1 MAVLA
6 FKNRR
11 VNQVKT
17 MSRKIEIIGTAAAMQ
32 ARARALRDDHKTI
45 AFVPT
50 MGFLHAGHLA
60 LMRSGQRYGDTLVVS
75 IFVNPTQFGPGEDL
89 DAYPRDMERDLDL
102 LEEIGA
108 DIVFTPEPD
117 DIYTPGFQT
126 YISLENLSNRL
137 CGLARPVHFRGV
149 ATVVAKLF
157 NIVQPHTAIFGQ
169 KDYQQYV
176 IIKHMVKDLGFD
188 IQVIGAPTVREP
200 DGLALSSRNAYLNPS
215 QRKSAPCLHRALN
228 RAARMVAE
236 GTLDTREII
245 DRASAFIEG
254 HAGMQID
261 YIAIVD
267 PETLEDVTRI
277 DRPAQMALAVKI
289 GKTRLIDNMR
299 IAT

>member
-1 MAVLA
+1 
-6 FKNRR
+6 
-11 VNQVKT
+11 
-17 MSRKIEIIGTAAAMQ
+17 MQ

-45 AFVPT
+45 ALVPT

-60 LMRSGQRYGDTLVVS
+60 LMRTGQEHGDILVVS

-89 DAYPRDMERDLDL
+89 EAYPRDMERDLDL

-108 DIVFTPEPD
+108 DIVFTPEPG
-117 DIYTPGFQT
+117 DIYAPGFQT
-126 YISLENLSNRL
+126 YISLENLPNRL
-137 CGLARPVHFRGV
+137 CGLSRPVHFRGV
-149 ATVVAKLF
+149 ATVVTKLF
-157 NIVQPHTAIFGQ
+157 NIVQPHTAVFGQ

-176 IIKHMVKDLGFD
+176 IIKRMVKDLGLD

-215 QRKSAPCLHRALN
+215 QRKSAPGLHRAMT

-236 GTLDTREII
+236 GILDAREII
-245 DRASAFIEG
+245 DQAAAFIEG
-254 HAGMQID
+254 HTGMQID

-277 DRPAQMALAVKI
+277 NRPVQMAVAVKI
-289 GKTRLIDNMR
+289 GKTRLIDNLR
-299 IAT
+299 ITT

>member
-1 MAVLA
+1 
-6 FKNRR
+6 
-11 VNQVKT
+11 
-17 MSRKIEIIGTAAAMQ
+17 MQ

-60 LMRSGQRYGDTLVVS
+60 LMRTAREHGDILVVS

-89 DAYPRDMERDLDL
+89 EAYPRDMERDLDL

-126 YISLENLSNRL
+126 YVSLENLPNRL

-149 ATVVAKLF
+149 ATVVTRLF
-157 NIVQPHTAIFGQ
+157 NIVQPHTAVFGQ

-176 IIKHMVKDLGFD
+176 IIKRMVKDLGFD

-215 QRKSAPCLHRALN
+215 ERESAPCLYRAMT

-236 GTLDTREII
+236 GVADAREII
-245 DRASAFIEG
+245 GRATAFIEG
-254 HAGMQID
+254 HTGMQID
-261 YIAIVD
+261 YIALVD

-277 DRPAQMALAVKI
+277 ERPVQMALAVKI
-289 GKTRLIDNMR
+289 GKTRLIDNLR
-299 IAT
+299 ITI